1 MDTEEVV
8 GSLSADE
15 KAYFDTRGEAEIK
28 DTPAPQVSEEPKP
41 EPEAVEVDVDA
52 ELADADVSDDT
63 EAPEKPTGQSKVPLA
78 ALTKERAKAKAE
90 AERRIEA
97 EKKAAILEDR
107 WNMVLASQQQQQEQP
122 APVEQIP
129 DPALDPLGA
138 LNWATQQLK
147 DAREKQAAEAQKT
160 EAERRADAEWQQ
172 TYRAVNDDYTA
183 SVAAEPTIK
192 SAHEYLLNSQ
202 GEEFM
207 AMGMSREEAQQ
218 EISRIEAQHIAFAAR
233 SGKKIGPYIMGLAKA
248 RGFKAEAPKPADPA
262 ADMDKLSEA
271 VEGSTSLSDGGGAAP
286 AAVNSTAIA
295 NMSPEQFE
303 AWLSKPGNQAKFKR
317 LAGG

>member
-1 MDTEEVV
+1 MNTEVT
-8 GSLSADE
+8 SLSADE
-15 KAYFDTRGEAEIK
+15 KAYFDTRGEVEVK
-28 DTPAPQVSEEPKP
+28 DTPAPQVSEEPSKP

-52 ELADADVSDDT
+52 ELAETDVADDT

-107 WNMVLASQQQQQEQP
+107 WNMVLASQQQQEQP
-122 APVEQIP
+122 AQVEEIP
-129 DPALDPLGA
+129 DPAVDPQGA
-138 LNWATQQLK
+138 LNWAIQQAK

-160 EAERRADAEWQQ
+160 EEQRRADAEWQE
-172 TYRAVNDDYTA
+172 TYRAVNEDYTA

-192 SAHEYLLNSQ
+192 TAHEYLLNSQ

-218 EISRIEAQHIAFAAR
+218 EISRIEAQHIAFAKR
-233 SGKKIGPYIMGLAKA
+233 TGKQIGPYIMGLAKA
-248 RGFKAEAPKPADPA
+248 RGFRAEAAKPAADPA
-262 ADMDKLSEA
+262 SEIDRLNEA
-271 VEGSTSLSDGGGAAP
+271 VAGSTSLSDGGGAAP
-286 AAVNSTAIA
+286 AVTNAQSIA
-295 NMSPEQFE
+295 DMSPEKFAE
-303 AWLSKPGNQAKFKR
+303 WIGKPGNAAKFKR